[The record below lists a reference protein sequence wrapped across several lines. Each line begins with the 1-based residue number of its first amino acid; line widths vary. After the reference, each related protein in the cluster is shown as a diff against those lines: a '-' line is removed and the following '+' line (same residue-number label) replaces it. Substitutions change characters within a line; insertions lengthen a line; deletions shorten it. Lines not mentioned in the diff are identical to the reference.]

1 MSNYPNFTRRAA
13 LASTAAFAA
22 TPVLAK
28 APFGGP
34 LEPSLRRFM
43 LGDFEVTV
51 ISDGSAMRDSL
62 HPMFGANTDASEVSA
77 LALENNLPASNVQF
91 YFHPTIVNTG
101 NEVILFDTGNGA
113 GALPQRGQ
121 LAANMAASGISPAD
135 VDVVVLTHMHPDHIG
150 GLMEN
155 GAATFP
161 NARYV
166 TGTKEYNFWSDPARM
181 SGPTERIAKMVA
193 GNVTPFAEKMTFLEP
208 GGSVV
213 SGVEAVSAFG
223 HTPGHMTYHIESAG
237 KRLMI
242 TADTA
247 NHYVLSLQRPDW
259 HFGFDAD
266 KAGAV
271 KSRRDVFGMIAAD
284 KIPFVGYHM
293 PSPGVGYVAQSGD
306 GFEYEAASYQL
317 NL

>member
-1 MSNYPNFTRRAA
+1 MPNSPILTRRAA
-13 LASTAAFAA
+13 LAATASFAA
-22 TPVLAK
+22 APAFAK
-28 APFGGP
+28 APFGGT

-51 ISDGSAMRDSL
+51 VSDGNAVRDSL
-62 HPMFGANTDASEVSA
+62 HPLFGNNAEAAEVSA
-77 LALENNLPASNVQF
+77 LAVANNLPAKNVQF

-121 LAANMAASGISPAD
+121 LAENMTASGISPAD
-135 VDVVVLTHMHPDHIG
+135 VDVVVITHMHPDHIG

-155 GAATFP
+155 GSPTFP

-166 TGTKEYNFWSDPARM
+166 TGSTEYNFWSDPARM
-181 SGPTERIAKMVA
+181 SGPTERIAKMVS
-193 GNVTPFAEKMTFLEP
+193 GSVTPLAEKMTFLEP
-208 GGSVV
+208 GGSVA
-213 SGVEAVSAFG
+213 SGIEAVSAFG

-242 TADTA
+242 TADTVA
-247 NHYVLSLQRPDW
+247 HYVLSLQRPDW

-266 KAGAV
+266 KPGAV
-271 KSRRDVFGMIAAD
+271 KSRRDIFGMIAAD

-293 PSPGVGYVAQSGD
+293 PSPGIGYVSAKGD
-306 GFEYEAASYQL
+306 GFQYEPATYQI